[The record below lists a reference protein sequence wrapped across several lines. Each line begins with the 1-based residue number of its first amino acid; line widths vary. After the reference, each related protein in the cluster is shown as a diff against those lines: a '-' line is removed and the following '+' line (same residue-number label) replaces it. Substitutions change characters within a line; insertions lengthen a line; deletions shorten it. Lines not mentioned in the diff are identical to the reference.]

1 MRLLVAQQKCRSNT
15 PQPLVIIIED
25 DDDLRKLY
33 IKMVQLEQGKA
44 KLCADGLEA
53 LTRLEKD
60 PVPDLLVVDL
70 HLPGANGE
78 EIIKAARADPRFAQT
93 IMIVVTV
100 DPEWARRLGV
110 QGVADAVL
118 LKPAE
123 FAIYSRY
130 INLAR
135 KPASQKQKAT

>member
-1 MRLLVAQQKCRSNT
+1 MNAI
-15 PQPLVIIIED
+15 QPLVMVIED
-25 DDDLRKLY
+25 DADLGRLY
-33 IKMVQLEQGKA
+33 TKMVQLEQGRA
-44 KLCADGLEA
+44 ELCGDGLEA

-78 EIIKAARADPRFAQT
+78 EILKAAKADPRFAQT

-100 DPEWARRLGV
+100 DPEWARRLGT
-110 QGVADAVL
+110 QHVADAVL
-118 LKPAE
+118 LKPVE
-123 FAIYSRY
+123 FSIYSRY

-135 KPASQKQKAT
+135 KRASQKRREMS